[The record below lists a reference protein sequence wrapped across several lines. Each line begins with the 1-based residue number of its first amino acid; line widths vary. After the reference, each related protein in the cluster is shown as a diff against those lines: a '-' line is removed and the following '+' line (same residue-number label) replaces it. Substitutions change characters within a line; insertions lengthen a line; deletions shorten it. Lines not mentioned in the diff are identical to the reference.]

1 MVEFQIFNLALGL
14 NDIQWPTGIIPAS
27 FVSTELY
34 QKSTVIIRGYD
45 VNV

>member
-14 NDIQWPTGIIPAS
+14 TDVQWPTGIIPVR

-34 QKSTVIIRGYD
+34 QKSTGIIRGDD
-45 VNV
+45 VNL